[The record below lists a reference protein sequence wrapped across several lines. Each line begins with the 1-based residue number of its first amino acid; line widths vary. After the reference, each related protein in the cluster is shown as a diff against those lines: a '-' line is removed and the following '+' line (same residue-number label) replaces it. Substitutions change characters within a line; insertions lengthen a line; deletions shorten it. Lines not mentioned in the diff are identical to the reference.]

1 MLFQLNQI
9 KWYTINF
16 LCILRWNWS
25 TENFTH
31 FSFKTWKDFC
41 CMVLMAR
48 LYGFVWST
56 LSYALKC
63 VWTAQM
69 TRACDV
75 VMHYVLFGSKV
86 RVLYTG
92 VYCCVSHFWVLQIIC
107 DSHRKWSCIHT
118 ADATCFSL
126 SLSTWLLS
134 SLPLA
139 LLFLPFPLVV
149 FFCASRIAHLL
160 CMRMCVCQCL
170 DVFLVNGRGPA
181 SIWDLF
187 FL

>member
-1 MLFQLNQI
+1 
-9 KWYTINF
+9 
-16 LCILRWNWS
+16 
-25 TENFTH
+25 
-31 FSFKTWKDFC
+31 
-41 CMVLMAR
+41 MAR

-75 VMHYVLFGSKV
+75 LMRSVLFGSKV

-107 DSHRKWSCIHT
+107 DSRRKRSCIHT
-118 ADATCFSL
+118 ADATCFL
-126 SLSTWLLS
+126 SLCQLDFSHHSHSLCFFSPFLWLFS
-134 SLPLA
+134 SAPLIA
-139 LLFLPFPLVV
+139 LL
-149 FFCASRIAHLL
+149 L
-160 CMRMCVCQCL
+160 CLRMCVCQCL

-181 SIWDLF
+181 PIWDLF